1 LKDFINILAICHT
14 IIIERKDGV
23 IQYNA
28 SSPDELALTNAARFF
43 GIVFDDRDDENN
55 IIIHNKFTD
64 ERLKY
69 QLLNVIEFTSAR
81 KRMTIIVKDPEGK
94 IICMTKGADSH
105 VLPRMAPGQEQLI
118 DRTNAYID
126 NYAQEGLRTLILG

>member
-1 LKDFINILAICHT
+1 M
-14 IIIERKDGV
+14 
-23 IQYNA
+23 
-28 SSPDELALTNAARFF
+28 TNAARFF
-43 GIVFDDRDDENN
+43 GIVFDDRDAENN
-55 IIIHNKFTD
+55 IIIHNKLTD
-64 ERLKY
+64 EKLKY

-105 VLPRMAPGQEQLI
+105 VLPRMAPGQEELI

-126 NYAQEGLRTLILG
+126 NYA